1 LVEPLLPTSAKPST
15 ISIFSSAIFSPSSA
29 GTVAQLR
36 TIDLFHPGRR
46 REEAARQQGGL
57 FVRENS
63 SNGGKAIRTFWRNTM
78 VGKMTCQGLNRK
90 TANCP
95 ISVVYN
101 RYQIDNM
108 PLHLRHIF
116 AKEGL
121 HNFQRIFE

>member
-1 LVEPLLPTSAKPST
+1 
-15 ISIFSSAIFSPSSA
+15 
-29 GTVAQLR
+29 
-36 TIDLFHPGRR
+36 
-46 REEAARQQGGL
+46 
-57 FVRENS
+57 
-63 SNGGKAIRTFWRNTM
+63 M

-121 HNFQRIFE
+121 HIFQRIFE